1 LLCTAAQTYT
11 TLVPD
16 DESGWCLLSEVS
28 TRLGEHEDA
37 LTAALKAV
45 DLNSE
50 SLDGLFH
57 VGTAL
62 MSLSRNADAEE
73 YFHR

>member
-1 LLCTAAQTYT
+1 M
-11 TLVPD
+11 VPD